1 MRRIAPLVFVCA
13 LLAACSPRYADL
25 PMTPSQ
31 NMAQAEDAL
40 RRGEYATAVS
50 GFSDYLATGEPTFR
64 ARAFFELAQ
73 AQYGLE
79 NYEAALDILNDLEDQ
94 YPGENWPQIPA
105 LRGDIYYA
113 LGKRADAVRQWDI
126 AWQRGSDSD
135 RQFLR
140 ARIEEAIDEL
150 TPTEAAELADELQ
163 SDDVRAMLAGRT
175 PGGPSAAVDADVPP
189 RIPPPPVRNVS
200 PPATS
205 LPPSSSPPVSS
216 APPSSVAPA
225 PVLAPVAPPAAS
237 AAPPAQGPPPTTESA
252 TAVEAAAL
260 GTIPSEPVDIDA
272 GDALNP
278 GVGVAALLPLT
289 GPDRAYGQRALT
301 GLRLAFTGFP
311 RMLTVRDTGGQP
323 DLAAQLVVAL
333 ADQPTTLAIIGPLR
347 SSDATAVAPLAERL
361 QMPMLLLAREEGLT
375 GPYVMQTVSSQ
386 QEQMRALA
394 SYAVRTLGLTKLGV
408 LHPDDAYGRSFAGVF
423 RDEAT
428 RIGAA
433 LVKTNAYRPG
443 QQNFAPQT
451 AAVRAWAS
459 GDGVQAVFIPDAA
472 ATAVKVAEAARQ
484 AAPQI
489 QLLGTESW
497 NQPDVLAA
505 AGKGIDGAVF
515 ADSFFV
521 GSGTPSTADFVSRF
535 RAQNGYDPSGF
546 EAQAYDAGM
555 LVREAIAKGARTRG
569 AVLQFLRAVTS
580 YQGAS
585 EIAAGAGGLKP
596 DLVLL
601 QVRDGRVA
609 TISR

>member
-1 MRRIAPLVFVCA
+1 MRRIAPLFFVCA
-13 LLAACSPRYADL
+13 LAACAPRYSDL

-50 GFSDYLATGEPTFR
+50 GFSDYLATGETTFR

-79 NYEAALDILNDLEDQ
+79 NYEAALDILNDLEER
-94 YPGENWPQIPA
+94 YPGEDWPQIPA

-113 LGKRADAVRQWDI
+113 LGKRADAIRQWDI
-126 AWQRGSDSD
+126 AWERGSDGD

-140 ARIEEAIDEL
+140 ARIEEAVDEL
-150 TPTEAAELADELQ
+150 TPAQAAELTGELQ
-163 SDDVRAMLAGRT
+163 SDDVRTMLAGRA
-175 PGGPSAAVDADVPP
+175 PGGWALAPSVAPEPAPHLS
-189 RIPPPPVRNVS
+189 PPPP
-200 PPATS
+200 
-205 LPPSSSPPVSS
+205 
-216 APPSSVAPA
+216 
-225 PVLAPVAPPAAS
+225 APVAPLPKVAS
-237 AAPPAQGPPPTTESA
+237 PPAESESPA
-252 TAVEAAAL
+252 AVEAAAL
-260 GTIPSEPVDIDA
+260 GTLPSEPLDIDA
-272 GDALNP
+272 GDAANS

-289 GPDRAYGQRALT
+289 GPDRAYGQRALS

-323 DLAAQLVVAL
+323 DLAAQLLVAL
-333 ADQPTTLAIIGPLR
+333 ADQPNIVAVIGPLR
-347 SSDATAVAPLAERL
+347 SGDATAVAPLAERL

-375 GPYVMQTVSSQ
+375 GPYVLQTVTTQ

-394 SYAVRTLGLTKLGV
+394 AYAVRTLGLQRLGI
-408 LHPDDAYGRSFAGVF
+408 LYPDDAYGRSFAGTF

-428 RIGAA
+428 RVGAA
-433 LVKTNAYRPG
+433 LVKSNAYRPG
-443 QQNFAPQT
+443 AQTFAPQT
-451 AAVRAWAS
+451 AAVAAWVSA
-459 GDGVQAVFIPDAA
+459 DGVQGVFIPDAA
-472 ATAVKVAEAARQ
+472 PVAVKVAAAART

-497 NQPDVLAA
+497 NQPDILAT
-505 AGKGIDGAVF
+505 AGKSIDGAVF

-535 RAQNGYDPSGF
+535 RAENNYDPSGF

-555 LVREAIAKGARTRG
+555 LTREAIAKGARTRG
-569 AVLQFLRAVTS
+569 AVLQFLRAVTR
-580 YQGAS
+580 YEGAS
-585 EIAAGAGGLKP
+585 AIASGADGLKP